1 MGRLEKYK
9 GRCLDIL
16 LCLVAAMVCAPIV
29 LVVLSSFKSG
39 WELKENLLPI
49 LEESSKKEHWKIL
62 PCYPEISHYSK
73 LLLKTPQFFVVFW
86 NSIKMT
92 GIILLGQA
100 VVAIPSGWAFAKFR
114 FRGRKLIM
122 SIYIILM
129 LMPFQVT
136 MLPTYLVMERLGL
149 MNTQA
154 SIILPAV
161 FSTFPVF
168 IIYRGFLE
176 IPDELLEA
184 AKVDGAGDFT
194 IFIKIGI
201 PLGKSGILSAMVLGF
216 LEYWNMMEQPLA
228 FLKDKKLW
236 PLSLYL
242 PEVNSKEAG
251 IVLAAA
257 VIILIPAVFVFI
269 MGQDY
274 LENGIIAT
282 GSKG

>member
-176 IPDELLEA
+176 IPDELIEA

>member
-16 LCLVAAMVCAPIV
+16 LCLVAAMVCTPIV

-39 WELKENLLPI
+39 WELKENLFPI

-136 MLPTYLVMERLGL
+136 MLPTYLVMERFGL

-176 IPDELLEA
+176 IPDELIEA

-228 FLKDKKLW
+228 FLRDKKLW

-269 MGQDY
+269 MVQDY

>member
-122 SIYIILM
+122 SIYNILM

-176 IPDELLEA
+176 IPDELIEA

>member
-176 IPDELLEA
+176 IPDELIEA

-228 FLKDKKLW
+228 FLKYKKLW
-236 PLSLYL
+236 P
-242 PEVNSKEAG
+242 
-251 IVLAAA
+251 
-257 VIILIPAVFVFI
+257 
-269 MGQDY
+269 
-274 LENGIIAT
+274 
-282 GSKG
+282 